1 MAKVYM
7 ADLKTGQESLLRK
20 VDRLITASGMDQF
33 IDKGDLVAIKIHFGE
48 PGNTGYVRAQYVRRL
63 VDRLVK
69 LGAKPFLTDANTLY
83 VGRRANAVDHLQSAV
98 LNGFDFAV
106 AGAPVIIAD
115 GLTGKDAVNVPIEGK
130 HFREVK
136 IGSAVV
142 YADALIAVT
151 HFKGHEATG
160 FGGVLKNLGM
170 GCGSRAGK
178 QMMHSDVLPVVDE
191 EKCTGC
197 GKCNRWCP
205 TGAALVV
212 EKKNRIDQ
220 DKCIGCG
227 ECTVTCGEHAIAI
240 NWKTEPDVIQE
251 KIVEHAMGV
260 LANKTGKAGFLSFVT
275 NVSPDCDCCNWSD
288 APIVRN
294 IGILASLDPVALDQA
309 AVDLVNQE
317 AALPDGRLAGLAPG
331 TDKFRTLY
339 PTVDWERQ
347 LAYAQAM
354 GLGTRDYELV
364 RI

>member
-1 MAKVYM
+1 VAKVYF
-7 ADLKTGQESLLRK
+7 ADLKANQESLLRK
-20 VDRLITASGMDQF
+20 VDRLCTACGMDQF
-33 IDKGDLVAIKIHFGE
+33 INKGDLVAIKMHFGE

-63 VDRLVK
+63 VDKLTK
-69 LGAKPFLTDANTLY
+69 LGARPFLTDANTLY
-83 VGRRANAVDHLQSAV
+83 VGRRSNAVDHLRSAV

-115 GLTGKDAVNVPIEGK
+115 GLTGKDYVNVPIEGK

-136 IGSAVV
+136 IGSAVAH
-142 YADALIAVT
+142 ADALVAVT

-170 GCGSRAGK
+170 GSGSRAGK

-197 GKCNRWCP
+197 GRCNRWCP
-205 TGAALVV
+205 TGAAALVG
-212 EKKNRIDQ
+212 KKTRIDQ

-227 ECTVTCGEHAIAI
+227 ECTVTCGEQAIAV
-240 NWKTEPDVIQE
+240 NWKTEPDIIQE
-251 KIVEHAMGV
+251 KIVEYVMGV
-260 LANKTGKAGFLSFVT
+260 LTNKTGKAAFLTFVT
-275 NVSPDCDCCNWSD
+275 NVTPDCDCWHWSD

-294 IGILASLDPVALDQA
+294 IGILASVDPVALDQA
-309 AVDLVNQE
+309 AVDLVNKE
-317 AALPDGRLAGLAPG
+317 AALPDGRLAGLSAG
-331 TDKFRTLY
+331 SDKFRTLY
-339 PTVDWERQ
+339 PGVDWQRQ